1 VPADAPRLQR
11 QHERHDLA
19 RRLAPSRRKEGAS
32 RRQLERGRA
41 ALARSVWR
49 WAVVTLHAC
58 NGKAGGARCPPFPG
72 LAPGRKR
79 LPPQA
84 LRAGDTPCATRAG
97 GGSGPARSA
106 RRGRGAGEYVPHSGY
121 LGGVTP
127 TLGGVATIYGCNSPQ
142 RGCNSPQPGVH
153 APPSAGHRR
162 APGNSRPAIR
172 PAPRRWPASGA
183 SHPSHSRTGVP
194 HGGDGGS
201 AGANAHVGD
210 GVGTGAR
217 SREGSRR
224 SGGGAPPPPW
234 SWWGRGGAPVRR
246 PGCRPITSRRRPP
259 ATGGRSGR

>member
-1 VPADAPRLQR
+1 VPADAPRWQR

-41 ALARSVWR
+41 APARSVWR

-58 NGKAGGARCPPFPG
+58 NGKAGGARCTPFPG
-72 LAPGRKR
+72 LAPGKK
-79 LPPQA
+79 A
-84 LRAGDTPCATRAG
+84 LRASD
-97 GGSGPARSA
+97 
-106 RRGRGAGEYVPHSGY
+106 RGRGRLGSGAERSPGAR
-121 LGGVTP
+121 GGRVCPPFGLPGGSYTHA
-127 TLGGVATIYGCNSPQ
+127 GGVATIYGCNSPQ